1 MSPLG
6 LILCFVALVLFLV
19 SLVWIYSTT
28 MTVRR
33 SRFSPWAVLLLLCAF
48 ASCATGVILLL
59 A

>member
-1 MSPLG
+1 MSLLG
-6 LILCFVALVLFLV
+6 FILCFVALVLFLV

-33 SRFSPWAVLLLLCAF
+33 SRFSPWALLLLGTALVLCT
-48 ASCATGVILLL
+48 TGVIILL